1 MKVEVHIWDWPLRL
15 FHWLLVIAV
24 AGAYA
29 TGKLGGNLTDWHARF
44 GSLILGLLVF
54 RLIWGFIGTT
64 HARFASFFPTFS
76 RLVEYVKGEWQGV
89 GHNPAGA
96 IAIIALLAVLS
107 FLAVTGL
114 FANDDIA
121 FEGPLFHSIDKEL
134 SDKLSG
140 WHIYA
145 VNILLGLV
153 AVHVSAIV
161 LYQRLKKTNLVGAM
175 LTGKKQLPR
184 SLAPSPIK
192 PVGPFRFVITLLI
205 SVTVVWGVWS
215 GGFVNYLA
223 PLASFQTATAHP
235 KT

>member
-15 FHWLLVIAV
+15 FHWLLVVAV
-24 AGAYA
+24 VGAYA

-107 FLAVTGL
+107 FLAITGL

-121 FEGPLFHSIDKEL
+121 FEGPLFHAIDKEV

-140 WHIYA
+140 WHIFA

-161 LYQRLKKTNLVGAM
+161 LYQRLKKTNLVVAM
-175 LTGKKQLPR
+175 LTGKKQLPK

-192 PVGPFRFVITLLI
+192 PVGPIRFVITLLI
-205 SVTVVWGVWS
+205 AVTVVWGVWS

-223 PLASFQTATAHP
+223 PLASFQTATANP